1 MRFVFI
7 LCSTIIV
14 LSAMAAYPVLDSL
27 RSEKREEGMF
37 VIHEVE
43 EEETL
48 YSIAKRYKSSIDAII
63 MYNQIV
69 DYRIEIG
76 QIIEILLP
84 EKTSLKSNETLSSK
98 DQEGFHIVKQGETL
112 YSISKNY
119 KVKIRDL
126 KKWNELENNAIS
138 PGMSLQVREQVSIVR
153 RLETEEGN
161 ILKLKE
167 LNIEEIEADPFADFE
182 KYLVQTG
189 ETLRSI
195 AAKIGIHQDSLR
207 YWNGLKTD
215 YLEIGQALWF
225 KNEGVEKEA
234 SLFESGTEKMVS
246 IDEDGFERIYEEGI
260 ASVIESMNTSR
271 YLALHRTLPIGTDL
285 EVRNLMNNR
294 IAHVKVV
301 GKLPDTG
308 LNKNLLLRLSK
319 VAYDQLGILDAKS
332 RVEVSYHKQ

>member
-7 LCSTIIV
+7 LYSTIIV
-14 LSAMAAYPVLDSL
+14 SSAMATYPILDSL
-27 RSEKREEGMF
+27 RLEKREEGMF

-48 YSIAKRYKSSIDAII
+48 YSIARRYKSTIDAII

-69 DYRIEIG
+69 DNRIEIG
-76 QIIEILLP
+76 QILEVLIP
-84 EKTSLKSNETLSSK
+84 EKTSLKSDEMLTSEDL
-98 DQEGFHIVKQGETL
+98 EEFHIVKQNETL

-119 KVKIRDL
+119 NIKIRDL
-126 KKWNELENNAIS
+126 KKWNELESNAIS
-138 PGMSLQVREQVSIVR
+138 PGMSLQVTEMADSIRQMNV
-153 RLETEEGN
+153 EERN
-161 ILKLKE
+161 TLKLKE
-167 LNIEEIEADPFADFE
+167 LNIEKIEAGPFSDFE

-195 AAKIGIHQDSLR
+195 AAKIGVPPDSLR

-215 YLEIGQALWF
+215 YLEIGQALRF
-225 KNEGVEKEA
+225 KNEDIENEV

-246 IDEDGFERIYEEGI
+246 IDEDGFERIHEEGI

-285 EVRNLMNNR
+285 EVRNLMNNK

-332 RVEVSYHKQ
+332 RVEVSYYRQ